1 MLASY
6 PGARLIFADS
16 QTTQGSARDPLT
28 NCAKMLR
35 CLYLVDSPGA
45 VNVNIHA
52 YTCIPHTAASCLTC
66 LFCLLYEFPT
76 NHSSVKSLLCL
87 HDPVLSQVKNVM
99 ETSRSFPPAGTL
111 WPSAYLGMYLG
122 SCWCHASKEEPP
134 LLMAHDGTLTSQLT
148 MHTSLIAGLPF
159 SQRLKP
165 RQYKAFLFGN
175 QGPCSLSAGASLA
188 RKNLKANGC
197 CLLCLTWPFSAPL

>member
-45 VNVNIHA
+45 VNINIHA
-52 YTCIPHTAASCLTC
+52 YTCILHTAASCLTC

-76 NHSSVKSLLCL
+76 NHSCSVKSLLCL

-134 LLMAHDGTLTSQLT
+134 FWWHIDFTIDNCTRHLLQGCHFLKDWSHGNIRLSFLAIKGHARCPPELLWQEKTWKQMVAACFAWHDL
-148 MHTSLIAGLPF
+148 SLH
-159 SQRLKP
+159 
-165 RQYKAFLFGN
+165 
-175 QGPCSLSAGASLA
+175 LS
-188 RKNLKANGC
+188 R
-197 CLLCLTWPFSAPL
+197 